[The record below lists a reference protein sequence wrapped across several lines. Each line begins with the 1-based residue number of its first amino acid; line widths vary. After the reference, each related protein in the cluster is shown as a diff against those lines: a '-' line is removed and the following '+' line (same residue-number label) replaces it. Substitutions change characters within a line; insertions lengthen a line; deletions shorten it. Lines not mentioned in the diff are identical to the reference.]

1 MIFAH
6 AARDAGFK
14 RCCLRVGR
22 YDGAER
28 AYYFQT
34 EAVSGRGALRGV
46 VRQYHQRIRRQCR
59 TMLLS

>member
-1 MIFAH
+1 MICAH

-28 AYYFQT
+28 AYYF
-34 EAVSGRGALRGV
+34 
-46 VRQYHQRIRRQCR
+46 
-59 TMLLS
+59 